1 MSLVLGVGLS
11 SDADP
16 VELRQLAV
24 AVLIGNGCH
33 PDDVIAVA
41 TLDTKTQTPAVL
53 ELANTV
59 AAAVTGYQVATLA
72 LQEVPHPS
80 RVVGLAVG
88 TPSVA
93 EAAVITYGA
102 RLIVSKTARGRCT
115 IAIGLCEHPGHEHPL
130 RSEGR

>member
-33 PDDVIAVA
+33 LDDVIAVA
-41 TLDTKTQTPAVL
+41 TLDTVL

-59 AAAVTGYQVATLA
+59 AAAVSGYQVATLA
-72 LQEVPHPS
+72 LQEVPHTS

>member
-33 PDDVIAVA
+33 LDDVIAVA

-59 AAAVTGYQVATLA
+59 AAAVTGY
-72 LQEVPHPS
+72 
-80 RVVGLAVG
+80 
-88 TPSVA
+88 
-93 EAAVITYGA
+93 
-102 RLIVSKTARGRCT
+102 
-115 IAIGLCEHPGHEHPL
+115 
-130 RSEGR
+130 